1 MANDIT
7 VNYNTYSTVEVTNLA
22 DANSVDITSGD
33 VVNVVV
39 SEEAVTPTV
48 VIETGLQGP
57 PGTQGVKGDPLT
69 YEDLTADDVAELA
82 QVYDNVVGQVNYTN
96 VFLNALLN

>member
-1 MANDIT
+1 MPNDIT
-7 VNYNTYSTVEVTNLA
+7 VNYTTYSEIEVTNLA
-22 DANSVDITSGD
+22 DANSVEVTSGD

-39 SEEAVTPTV
+39 SEEAITPTV

-69 YEDLTADDVAELA
+69 YEDLTAENVAELA